1 MCSFTYEEQG
11 DKRYLVYEK
20 NADDRMDIL
29 ALEMMSNNRIKG
41 LVPVNHTQIDDC
53 FCMKY
58 DITGLEC
65 LREIFQKPVNR
76 NRFFAILE
84 SILDGAMMAEEYML
98 PISSYVL
105 NPDYMYV
112 DSSARKVY
120 MVALPIQRSEAPLER
135 FLKQL
140 LLDIQYD
147 STEDCSYVAIL
158 SNLLGSLKPFSAG
171 ALKEQIAYL
180 KKKEGKGG
188 KQEETNVGV
197 HAAVQPQQISLSSQA
212 PYGQQPVSESQP
224 QGNGFLQ
231 KIQPQGTKG
240 QAGDKAK
247 PGILGRKRAL
257 DAEKQR
263 CFDILFSDEDEG
275 ASKKEKK
282 GLFFKRDKSEKS
294 EKTEIEEDGKKEK
307 KGFWK
312 KKKKEPGTIPEMEAL
327 LGGIQIP
334 GVDTPVRKQAEV
346 RPETGGNRTNGEYP
360 RYDDV
365 AIPIQKVEMDRVSVE
380 MEYAGETVY
389 LGTEE
394 DETIYLEENAAPKFV
409 LVRCSTNETFLIKG
423 TGVRI
428 GRSPATTEICIKGN
442 QGIGRVHAILHVQDG
457 EVFIEDNHSKN
468 YTYVN
473 GERLT
478 PENPPCRLEPGSRIR
493 LGNEEFEFRI
503 QE

>member
-11 DKRYLVYEK
+11 DKRYLIYEK

-29 ALEMMSNNRIKG
+29 TLEMMSNNRIEG
-41 LVPVNHTQIDDC
+41 LVPVNYTQVDD
-53 FCMKY
+53 FFYMKY
-58 DITGLEC
+58 DITGLQC

-76 NRFFAILE
+76 NRFFPILE
-84 SILDGAMMAEEYML
+84 SILDAAMMAEEYML
-98 PISSYVL
+98 PLSSYVL

-112 DSSARKVY
+112 DLSARKVY
-120 MVALPIQRSEAPLER
+120 MVALPIQRSEASLER

-158 SNLLGSLKPFSAG
+158 SNLLSSLKPFSAG
-171 ALKEQIAYL
+171 ALKERIAYL

-188 KQEETNVGV
+188 KTEEPSVGV
-197 HAAVQPQQISLSSQA
+197 HEAVKPQQISPSSQA
-212 PYGQQPVSESQP
+212 PYGRQPVSESQP

-231 KIQPQGTKG
+231 KIQPQGING
-240 QAGDKAK
+240 QAGGKAK
-247 PGILGRKRAL
+247 PGILGRGRAL

-275 ASKKEKK
+275 TSGKEKK

-294 EKTEIEEDGKKEK
+294 GKTETEEDGKKEK

-334 GVDTPVRKQAEV
+334 GVNPPARKQEEA
-346 RPETGGNRTNGEYP
+346 RPETGSNRTNGEPP
-360 RYDDV
+360 RYDV
-365 AIPIQKVEMDRVSVE
+365 AIPVQKVEMDRVSVE

-389 LGTEE
+389 LGAEE
-394 DETIYLEENAAPKFV
+394 DETIYLEENAAPKFI

-428 GRSPATTEICIKGN
+428 GRSPATTEICITGN

-468 YTYVN
+468 KTYVN
-473 GERLT
+473 GERIM

-493 LGNEEFEFRI
+493 LGNEEFEFWI